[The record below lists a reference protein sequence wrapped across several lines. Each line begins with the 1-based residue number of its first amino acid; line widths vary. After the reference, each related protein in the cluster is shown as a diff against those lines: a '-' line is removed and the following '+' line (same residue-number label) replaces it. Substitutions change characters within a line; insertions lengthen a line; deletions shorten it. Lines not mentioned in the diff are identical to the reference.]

1 MHYLCMG
8 EMEHKILDY
17 LEHLWPY
24 VSGFFI
30 VMGTVI
36 SFLWKDRHANKKRMV
51 NNEKQYA
58 QLAWM
63 IENKVATKEELSECG
78 KEKDKQHTEGIK
90 DVLSELQGV
99 RGEVRHGNDNNS
111 QQHQD
116 IHKEISGVL
125 KVIAGLHSGD

>member
-1 MHYLCMG
+1 MST
-8 EMEHKILDY
+8 EHKWLDIAQ
-17 LEHLWPY
+17 HLSY
-24 VSGFFI
+24 YISGFFVVAGI
-30 VMGTVI
+30 VI
-36 SFLWKDRHANKKRMV
+36 SFLWKDRNANKKRIIA
-51 NNEKQYA
+51 NEKQYE

-63 IENKVATKEELSECG
+63 MKHRVATKGDLVECS
-78 KEKDKQHTEGIK
+78 KEKDEQHHKGIK